1 MTPTEH
7 NENIGSVILHHVS
20 NSDVLIPWHLFGHD
34 ISVTKHVL
42 MLWLAGGLVILAF
55 LLGTRRYRREDQPI
69 PSGFSNFLEFIVDF
83 VHNQIVVP
91 NVGRRYAMVWSP
103 VILAFFSLIL
113 TANILGLIP
122 IFDLIPGG
130 GTATGNLNV
139 TGSLALITFLSV
151 IVAGSL
157 AHGIIGHWRNLA
169 PKGVPWPVLFI
180 LVPIELLG
188 MLVRPFA
195 LTMRLAANMTA
206 GHIAMLAILAPIF
219 LMANPWV
226 GIGSVALNV
235 GINFLEIIVALV
247 QAYVFTLLSAVFIGA
262 AIHVEH

>member
-1 MTPTEH
+1 
-7 NENIGSVILHHVS
+7 
-20 NSDVLIPWHLFGHD
+20 
-34 ISVTKHVL
+34 
-42 MLWLAGGLVILAF
+42 
-55 LLGTRRYRREDQPI
+55 
-69 PSGFSNFLEFIVDF
+69 
-83 VHNQIVVP
+83 
-91 NVGRRYAMVWSP
+91 
-103 VILAFFSLIL
+103 
-113 TANILGLIP
+113 
-122 IFDLIPGG
+122 
-130 GTATGNLNV
+130 
-139 TGSLALITFLSV
+139 
-151 IVAGSL
+151 
-157 AHGIIGHWRNLA
+157 
-169 PKGVPWPVLFI
+169 
-180 LVPIELLG
+180 